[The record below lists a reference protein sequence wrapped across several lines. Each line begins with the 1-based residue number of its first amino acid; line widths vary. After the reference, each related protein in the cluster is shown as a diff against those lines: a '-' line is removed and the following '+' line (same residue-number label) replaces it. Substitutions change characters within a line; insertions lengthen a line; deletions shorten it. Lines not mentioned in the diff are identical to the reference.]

1 MAEVFF
7 QYEKIPYLFDT
18 KLSKLFQIKTGTF
31 IEINEPRILKNVRYN
46 SIEINRKQAFI
57 LAKDS
62 WSKFL

>member
-18 KLSKLFQIKTGTF
+18 KLSKLFQIKTGTV
-31 IEINEPRILKNVRYN
+31 IEINEPRILKNVRYK

-62 WSKFL
+62 